1 MANMII
7 QENGKERLSPAVHGE
22 EITIVAPCDCTA
34 VTGVQIA
41 GVAYPFYDAC
51 GNSIADVAGRFAE
64 GSLIRV
70 LIDTAKQR
78 AQIINRTL
86 TGLTGATDPS
96 ESTAGVPGQMYW
108 NSAEST
114 LWSCTRR
121 ETTPN

>member
-7 QENGKERLSPAVHGE
+7 QENGIERNWPAVHGE

-51 GNSIADVAGRFAE
+51 GNNISNVAGKFTE

-70 LIDTAKQR
+70 LIDTKNTR

-86 TGLTGATDPS
+86 TGLTGATDPT

-108 NSAEST
+108 NSTEST

-121 ETTPN
+121 ETG

>member
-7 QENGKERLSPAVHGE
+7 QENGTERAYSAVHGE
-22 EITIVAPCDCTA
+22 EITIVAPCDCTE

-41 GVAYPFYDAC
+41 GVVYPFYDAC
-51 GNSIADVAGRFAE
+51 GNSIGSVAGKFAE

-70 LIDTAKQR
+70 LIDTKNTR

-86 TGLTGATDPS
+86 TGLTGATDPT

-108 NSAEST
+108 NSTEST

-121 ETTPN
+121 ETGRN

>member
-7 QENGKERLSPAVHGE
+7 QENGRERIAPAVHGE
-22 EITIVAPCDCTA
+22 EITIVAPCNCTA

-51 GNSIADVAGRFAE
+51 GNSIGNVAGKFAE

-70 LIDTAKQR
+70 LIDTDKQR

-86 TGLTGATDPS
+86 TGLTGATDPT
-96 ESTAGVPGQMYW
+96 EATAAVPGQMYW
-108 NSAEST
+108 NSANQT

-121 ETTPN
+121 ENA